1 MLYCDKLKFNTMQK
15 ALYFM
20 PDISGFTNF
29 VNNTELEH
37 SIHIISELLE
47 LLIDNASLDLELV
60 EIEGDALFMFTS
72 KIPNYEQLLKQ
83 TTTMFH
89 EFHKHTQSYEAKRI
103 CNCGSCRT
111 TTNLELK
118 FLVHYGD
125 LSFIKV
131 KSFVKPYGRDVIKI
145 HRLLKNQVPVNEYI
159 LFTNDTY
166 ELYKNQVDETW
177 VKKSE
182 NNNLG
187 QLDYFYKNLENIQ
200 RNVQIQDENG
210 KVENIENALPTITL
224 EKILDDNAQNIFTLI
239 SELKYRH
246 LWDKEVKKIEFDE
259 NKVNRIGT
267 QHNCVLNIG
276 NLNFETIANDTS
288 DDLVYGESTKDM
300 MFAKN
305 FSYFIKLHKIDENKT
320 KVEVNLFLELNTI
333 GTFMKSNIVKM
344 IKKMWNNKLDQLQ
357 LVLENK

>member
-1 MLYCDKLKFNTMQK
+1 MQK

-60 EIEGDALFMFTS
+60 EVEGDALFMFTS
-72 KIPNYEQLLKQ
+72 KIPDYGQLLEL
-83 TTTMFH
+83 TTTML
-89 EFHKHTQSYEAKRI
+89 ENFHKHTKSYESKRI

-177 VKKSE
+177 VKSSE
-182 NNNLG
+182 SHDAEHP
-187 QLDYFYKNLENIQ
+187 DYFYKNLENIQ
-200 RNVQIQDENG
+200 NNVQIANEKEN
-210 KVENIENALPTITL
+210 VEVFDKSIPSITL
-224 EKILDDNAQNIFTLI
+224 IKIVDDNVQNIFTYV

-246 LWDKEVKKIEFDE
+246 LWDREVKRIEFDE
-259 NKVNRIGT
+259 NKVNRVGT
-267 QHNCVLNIG
+267 QHNCVLNLG
-276 NLNFETIANDTS
+276 NLNFETIALENTEDMI
-288 DDLVYGESTKDM
+288 YGESTKDM

-305 FSYFIKLHKIDENKT
+305 FSYFIKLQKIEENKT

-333 GTFMKSNIVKM
+333 GTFMKSNIFKM
-344 IKKMWNNKLDQLQ
+344 VKKMWNNKLDQLQ
-357 LVLENK
+357 LVLKNKNQSKNL

>member
-1 MLYCDKLKFNTMQK
+1 MEK

-20 PDISGFTNF
+20 PDISGFTKF
-29 VNNTELEH
+29 VNNTEIEH
-37 SIHIISELLE
+37 GIHIIAELLE
-47 LLIDNASLDLELV
+47 LLIDSDTINLQLV

-72 KIPNYEQLLKQ
+72 KIPNYEQLLEQ
-83 TTTMFH
+83 TTVML
-89 EFHKHTQSYEAKRI
+89 ENFHKHTKSYESKRI

-125 LSFIKV
+125 LAFIKV
-131 KSFVKPYGRDVIKI
+131 KNFTKPYGQDVIKI
-145 HRLLKNQVPVNEYI
+145 HRLLKNQVPVNEY
-159 LFTNDTY
+159 LLLSNNAYDF
-166 ELYKNQVDETW
+166 YKTQVDETW
-177 VKKSE
+177 IKTSE

-200 RNVQIQDENG
+200 RNVQIPDENG
-210 KVENIENALPTITL
+210 NIENIENALPTITL
-224 EKILDDNAQNIFTLI
+224 EKILDDNAQNIFTVI

-288 DDLVYGESTKDM
+288 DDLIYGESTKDM
-300 MFAKN
+300 MFTKN
-305 FSYFIKLHKIDENKT
+305 FSYFIKLHKIAENKT

-333 GTFMKSNIVKM
+333 GTFMQSNIVKM
-344 IKKMWNNKLDQLQ
+344 IKKMWNNKLDQLA
-357 LVLENK
+357 LVLKNKKQFQNI

>member
-1 MLYCDKLKFNTMQK
+1 MEK

-20 PDISGFTNF
+20 PDISGFTKF
-29 VNNTELEH
+29 VNNTEIEH
-37 SIHIISELLE
+37 GIHIIAELLE
-47 LLIDNASLDLELV
+47 LLIDSDTINLQLV

-72 KIPNYEQLLKQ
+72 KIPNYEQLLEQ
-83 TTTMFH
+83 TTVML
-89 EFHKHTQSYEAKRI
+89 ENFHKHTKSYESKRI

-125 LSFIKV
+125 LAFIKV
-131 KSFVKPYGRDVIKI
+131 KNFTKPYGRDVIKI

-159 LFTNDTY
+159 LLSNNAYDF
-166 ELYKNQVDETW
+166 YKTQVDETW
-177 VKKSE
+177 LKTSE

-200 RNVQIQDENG
+200 RNVQIPDENG
-210 KVENIENALPTITL
+210 NIENIENALPTITL
-224 EKILDDNAQNIFTLI
+224 EKILDDNAQNIFTVI

-300 MFAKN
+300 MFTKN
-305 FSYFIKLHKIDENKT
+305 FSYFIKLHKITSTKT

-333 GTFMKSNIVKM
+333 GTFMQSNIVKM
-344 IKKMWNNKLDQLQ
+344 IKKMWNNKLDQLA
-357 LVLENK
+357 LVLKNKKQFQNI